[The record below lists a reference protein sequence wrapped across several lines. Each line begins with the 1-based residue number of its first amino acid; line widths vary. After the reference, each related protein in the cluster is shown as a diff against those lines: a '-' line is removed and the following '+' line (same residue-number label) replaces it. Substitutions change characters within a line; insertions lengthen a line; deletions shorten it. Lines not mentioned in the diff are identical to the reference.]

1 MNRTACP
8 CVHIRVRRLLLVVA
22 TLAACGPLSTA
33 ATPTPAATEP
43 IVLASASPA
52 ATASAPAATAATT
65 VAPSPSRVASETE
78 TPTEAPSAAPTA
90 TVPAPTFAPT
100 PRPVPLPTPAPG
112 PVKNDG
118 QRILVSFDP
127 PQRWFFGEASAS
139 GATQATNYT
148 LNGKSLAGS
157 ALKCTGTT
165 FVQAQNLCTGVEIIP
180 STRLLSGERYE
191 LKLLDVSLGTFVA
204 SGLIAGTPKVEWVK
218 ATQFELTVKF
228 DRPMLHVG
236 QCGTQSWTL
245 SVPGTMEWVRAP
257 VQGFPAPVGGYT
269 SSSAAYRDFLSAFVS
284 AADISDDCTTVKL
297 GSGWGGPTGTFDVT
311 VQGIADMYGNLVEP
325 RTIQVEV
332 QDEGNPRLM
341 FAQLELQTA
350 EKKVIRVAYSEAMD
364 EEYVTDVERYYLN
377 GKRLAPTTK
386 IECAVANCTW
396 ARLTFAPTAF
406 TYGAPNTLT
415 IVGVRDMAGN
425 EMDPNIV
432 TSGTFEVR

>member
-8 CVHIRVRRLLLVVA
+8 CVHIRVRRFLLLVV
-22 TLAACGPLSTA
+22 TLGACGPFSTA

-43 IVLASASPA
+43 IALASATPA
-52 ATASAPAATAATT
+52 VTVSAPAATGATT
-65 VAPSPSRVASETE
+65 VAPSPSPVASATE
-78 TPTEAPSAAPTA
+78 TPTEAPTAAPT
-90 TVPAPTFAPT
+90 VAPTAAPT
-100 PRPVPLPTPAPG
+100 PRPTTLPTPQPG

-118 QRILVSFDP
+118 QKILVAFDP
-127 PQRWFFGEASAS
+127 PQRWFFGEASVAR
-139 GATQATNYT
+139 AAEIRNYT
-148 LNGKSLAGS
+148 LNGSSLVGS
-157 ALKCTGTT
+157 ALKCTGQQ
-165 FVQAQNLCTGVEIIP
+165 FIASQNVCTAVEIIP
-180 STRLLSGERYE
+180 SIRLLNGERYE
-191 LKLLDVSLGTFVA
+191 LKLLDESLGTFIA
-204 SGLIAGTPKVEWVK
+204 AGLVAGTPKVEWVK

-257 VQGFPAPVGGYT
+257 AQGFPAPVGGYT

-332 QDEGNPRLM
+332 QDEGDPKLM

-364 EEYVTDVERYYLN
+364 VEYVTDVERYYLN
-377 GKRLAPTTK
+377 GKLIAPTTR
-386 IECAVANCTW
+386 IECAVANCAW
-396 ARLTFAPTAF
+396 VRLTFAPTTF
-406 TYGAPNTLT
+406 TYAAPNTLT